1 VSTSDDKSHIDELK
15 SSLYSR
21 TAPDVRTRRK
31 LRFSEDTPE
40 IKTDWDHPGEMV
52 EPPVELNKK
61 HKDHSMSFFTKLLIG
76 SVVFCL
82 IAVGVGAYLF
92 FNGSNLISADNID
105 INIDGP
111 VSISGGTPVSFDI
124 SIINKN
130 NVNLQL
136 VDMTVDFPVGTTDPN
151 DTSEILQNY
160 TKLIGNLPAGGSAR
174 ETIKAIIFGE
184 ENLQKEI
191 TVTLTYG
198 VEGSTS
204 VFTKRR
210 TYEVLINSSP
220 INVSV
225 SSFKEITSGQEF
237 DLKVSL
243 KSNSQEA
250 LRNVMLKASYPV
262 GYSFI
267 SANLQPLVGDAIWKV
282 GDIPAGGERIIIIH
296 GKISG
301 EDNDTRVFHFSVGAQ
316 SISDPKN
323 IGTQYMAVDHSMTV
337 EKPFISLSISVD
349 NERGTEDYVGQFGR
363 SLRVTL
369 TWFNNLS
376 NSVSN
381 VNISTKLSGSAY
393 DKTTVFPDLGFFNSA
408 NDEIVWSQKTNPDLA
423 SIGAGGS
430 GTVSF
435 TITPKNKGTSINLIT
450 NPVIT
455 LTANVSGNRT
465 QESDVPRSISSAVT
479 RNILISSDVSLSG
492 RIVRTIGPFLNTGP
506 IPPKAERST
515 TYTVVWDVDNTS
527 NALSG
532 AQVTATLP
540 SYVKWQ
546 NMVSPNTEDVTYD
559 QNSGLV
565 TWKIG
570 NVDAHTLSSLRR
582 KEVAFQV
589 SFTPSI
595 NQVGQFPTIVN
606 QATLVATDSFTNT
619 ALQSSQGYLTTRFST
634 DPGYKSGQDMVT
646 K

>member
-250 LRNVMLKASYPV
+250 L
-262 GYSFI
+262 
-267 SANLQPLVGDAIWKV
+267 
-282 GDIPAGGERIIIIH
+282 
-296 GKISG
+296 
-301 EDNDTRVFHFSVGAQ
+301 
-316 SISDPKN
+316 
-323 IGTQYMAVDHSMTV
+323 
-337 EKPFISLSISVD
+337 ISLW
-349 NERGTEDYVGQFGR
+349 
-363 SLRVTL
+363 L
-369 TWFNNLS
+369 
-376 NSVSN
+376 
-381 VNISTKLSGSAY
+381 
-393 DKTTVFPDLGFFNSA
+393 
-408 NDEIVWSQKTNPDLA
+408 
-423 SIGAGGS
+423 
-430 GTVSF
+430 
-435 TITPKNKGTSINLIT
+435 
-450 NPVIT
+450 
-455 LTANVSGNRT
+455 
-465 QESDVPRSISSAVT
+465 
-479 RNILISSDVSLSG
+479 
-492 RIVRTIGPFLNTGP
+492 
-506 IPPKAERST
+506 
-515 TYTVVWDVDNTS
+515 
-527 NALSG
+527 
-532 AQVTATLP
+532 
-540 SYVKWQ
+540 
-546 NMVSPNTEDVTYD
+546 
-559 QNSGLV
+559 
-565 TWKIG
+565 
-570 NVDAHTLSSLRR
+570 
-582 KEVAFQV
+582 
-589 SFTPSI
+589 
-595 NQVGQFPTIVN
+595 
-606 QATLVATDSFTNT
+606 
-619 ALQSSQGYLTTRFST
+619 
-634 DPGYKSGQDMVT
+634 
-646 K
+646 